1 MLLPPISSVGWGHP
15 ALRGNKIISRSR
27 GGACPARDLT
37 AITTLWVTCRGGI
50 YAARCNCPDI
60 TNYRVNRTERSRPFP
75 TTCRKQAFSP
85 ITAYVPVIC
94 REGSRP
100 LLTDLRQPPI
110 SSAGWGHPALHRN
123 FTAIFLP
130 ASLSYKCARAA
141 RTPHLLSIIYY
152 LLFKL
157 PRRGN
162 LVPDGAPIRN
172 VPGNRNKKTA
182 LRFP

>member
-1 MLLPPISSVGWGHP
+1 MRLPPISPAGWGHP

-37 AITTLWVTCRGGI
+37 ATTTLRVTCRGGI
-50 YAARCNCPDI
+50 YAARCSHPVNATQRLNCTGRI
-60 TNYRVNRTERSRPFP
+60 YASP
-75 TTCRKQAFSP
+75 TTCRKSAFPP
-85 ITAYVPVIC
+85 IITCLPVIC

-110 SSAGWGHPALHRN
+110 SSAGWGHPALHHN

-141 RTPHLLSIIYY
+141 RTPYLLSIIYY
-152 LLFKL
+152 LLSIF
-157 PRRGN
+157 PRPR
-162 LVPDGAPIRN
+162 
-172 VPGNRNKKTA
+172 
-182 LRFP
+182 